1 MRFLTRT
8 VAWLLLFFAMGVPIS
23 VVCAAR
29 GLNWPHAHMKAFGWE
44 LTTENKEDRVP
55 MMMAAPLIA
64 AASVWFLRLTKRT
77 DPGREAGK

>member
-1 MRFLTRT
+1 MRFLART

-29 GLNWPHAHMKAFGWE
+29 GLNWPHAHIKAFGWE

-55 MMMAAPLIA
+55 MLIAAPLIA
-64 AASVWFLRLTKRT
+64 AASVWFLRLT
-77 DPGREAGK
+77 DCHDSGRKAGK